1 MFHKLVFV
9 VFIAIISQS
18 QWIMTEADLNQVVM
32 MEPNNYENINAV
44 VQSFEGLGKE
54 VIQKSKN
61 DWNLM
66 TEEDFRS
73 YDAIIVINSD
83 FVPNPFHDP
92 FSNAQSWG
100 PAMQD
105 GNVIIMGTTNIE
117 SSLVQ
122 QVTAKFTVSAIDG
135 KPSGYISLGL
145 SENINPPS
153 NYGDFLN
160 DAFGVSGN
168 EGFEIGRNILQ
179 TTLMTADHIVANDP
193 VLDELTDEVFHNW
206 KSSMTI
212 FKKWP
217 IDILNVYSIAMH
229 TTDSVMM
236 PLYQASDGTE
246 GTPYILVKGPQ
257 VCLVNEG
264 CPSASP
270 SDGPSKKPISR
281 PTSSPSFKPSSRP
294 TSSPSFKPSS
304 RPTSSPSFKPSSRP
318 TSSPS
323 FKPSSRPTS
332 SPSFKPS
339 SSPNK
344 SRKGGKSKK
353 KTNKSRKGGK
363 SKKKTKTSRKGGKSK
378 NKRKTL
384 K

>member
-105 GNVIIMGTTNIE
+105 GNVIIMGTADIE
-117 SSLVQ
+117 NLLVQ

-193 VLDELTDEVFHNW
+193 VLDELTDELFQNW

-217 IDILNVYSIAMH
+217 TDILNVYSIAMH

-246 GTPYILVKGPQ
+246 GTPYILAKGLQ
-257 VCLVNEG
+257 VCLVNEA
-264 CPSASP
+264 CPESVIDTTHSPAPTLSP
-270 SDGPSKKPISR
+270 SH
-281 PTSSPSFKPSSRP
+281 TSCTNEPDWVLNSETDDEFRCSYLLEAT
-294 TSSPSFKPSS
+294 TSVCNLLRYLS
-304 RPTSSPSFKPSSRP
+304 TS
-318 TSSPS
+318 
-323 FKPSSRPTS
+323 
-332 SPSFKPS
+332 
-339 SSPNK
+339 NDK
-344 SRKGGKSKK
+344 SVEEACCVCGGGEHV
-353 KTNKSRKGGK
+353 TNKSRKGGK
-363 SKKKTKTSRKGGKSK
+363 GKKR
-378 NKRKTL
+378 RKTL
-384 K
+384 R